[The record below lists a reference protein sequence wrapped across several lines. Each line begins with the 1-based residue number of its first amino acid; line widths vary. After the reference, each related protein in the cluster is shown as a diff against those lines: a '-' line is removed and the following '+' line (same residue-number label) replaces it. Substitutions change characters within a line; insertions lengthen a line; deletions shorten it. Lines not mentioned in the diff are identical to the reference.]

1 MKSARLLLPLLVAG
15 WFVVGMSS
23 NADAQYPVA
32 VVPVQTVSPVVVGY
46 SAQRRGL
53 FGRRVVYRPVV
64 SAPYAVPVAPVV
76 GTPVVAA
83 RPVVTA
89 RPVAVVPSVT
99 VARPVVVA
107 PAPVAVPV
115 MTYRVPTV
123 PIVPVQT
130 YRLPVTPVWGW

>member
-83 RPVVTA
+83 RPVT
-89 RPVAVVPSVT
+89 VVPSVT

>member
-23 NADAQYPVA
+23 NANAQYPVA

-64 SAPYAVPVAPVV
+64 TAPYAVPVAPVV

-83 RPVVTA
+83 RPVT
-89 RPVAVVPSVT
+89 VVPSVT